1 MKLYAPVLNM
11 VKQKN
16 FQIIRAAFHPPGTA
30 PFTVSLRPKTN
41 QKNPRAANYSCYL
54 GFCLKIVFRD
64 IFFVLIF
71 FGPEWGISSFSFPFT
86 EIGNYILQKRKK
98 YSLPSSALKRAC
110 KIQPFWSQWLS
121 QHSRMGRAAPSTPW
135 QVLS

>member
-1 MKLYAPVLNM
+1 MKLYVPVLNV

-16 FQIIRAAFHPPGTA
+16 FQIIRAALHSPGTA
-30 PFTVSLRPKTN
+30 PFTVSLRPKTKTN

-54 GFCLKIVFRD
+54 GFCLKIAFRD

-98 YSLPSSALKRAC
+98 YSLSRSSLKGAC
-110 KIQPFWSQWLS
+110 KIQPFWSRW
-121 QHSRMGRAAPSTPW
+121 
-135 QVLS
+135 